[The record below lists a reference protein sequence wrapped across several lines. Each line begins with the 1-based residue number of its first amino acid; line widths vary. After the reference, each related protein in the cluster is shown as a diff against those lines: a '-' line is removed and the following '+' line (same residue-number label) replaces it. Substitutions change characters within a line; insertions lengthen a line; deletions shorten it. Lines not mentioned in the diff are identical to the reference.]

1 MRCDAREFSRRIQ
14 LERSH
19 PREFAGS
26 GRKIRETK
34 IDEKNKGHWT
44 KRSWRKNIARTYLLS
59 TARESL
65 CTCARREKNIPH
77 PDPLSR
83 PTEQSNVQSL
93 ENFISEEYADDSRTG
108 GPYVGIDIALDRFRE
123 FRSLQGQGDQR
134 EEGYLHQEGYP
145 QSPRRENRADRGEE
159 SPRQSG
165 GRAGKGASESRR
177 GILEKRKNPR
187 ISRTRS
193 EKIAHRYPVPLIS
206 RVTQERKIERSVP
219 PHHRWRSC
227 RVPARRALR
236 AMPVR

>member
-1 MRCDAREFSRRIQ
+1 VQRLVQNIGVSYSIFGPQPKASIDALRRERIQ
-14 LERSH
+14 PENSVGAIASTRV
-19 PREFAGS
+19 RGNS

-108 GPYVGIDIALDRFRE
+108 DPYVGIDIALDRFRE

-134 EEGYLHQEGYP
+134 GEGYLHQEGYP
-145 QSPRRENRADRGEE
+145 QSPGRLKIEPTGERNRHVKVADGRGKGQVNREEE
-159 SPRQSG
+159 SWKRGKIRGYRERGAKRSRIDIQS
-165 GRAGKGASESRR
+165 R
-177 GILEKRKNPR
+177 
-187 ISRTRS
+187 
-193 EKIAHRYPVPLIS
+193 
-206 RVTQERKIERSVP
+206 
-219 PHHRWRSC
+219 
-227 RVPARRALR
+227 
-236 AMPVR
+236 